1 MFQQFV
7 FVNQVLA
14 SYLLA
19 ASPYKIADVVS
30 RLPPKANLA
39 GGSGGA
45 DTGGEH
51 ILNRNDV
58 EKDSRSS
65 VLRMYAKLVDC
76 LLAVTAKYTD
86 GG

>member
-1 MFQQFV
+1 M
-7 FVNQVLA
+7 NPTLA

-30 RLPPKANLA
+30 RLPPETNLA

-45 DTGGEH
+45 DTGGENT
-51 ILNRNDV
+51 LDRNDV
-58 EKDSRSS
+58 EKGSRSS
-65 VLRMYAKLVDC
+65 VLRMYVKLVGC